1 VKSVR
6 QRSLKKNK
14 LLREEANI
22 LHGMNYRK
30 NPVPGRRQL
39 LICGLIASS
48 LAGITAHFYS
58 FGQDKSGFPD
68 GYDAVQAAPNSHKV
82 IFENALVRVLEVT
95 VPPTGGT
102 VPMHHHRWPSLVLD
116 WDTGGVSPH
125 IHYRRP
131 DGSVR
136 DIPSQKTSVHPGV
149 WVVQWSQPE
158 PMHAIEVIDN
168 QPRDADADEPPELR
182 IEIKTP

>member
-1 VKSVR
+1 MSFWALFAV
-6 QRSLKKNK
+6 
-14 LLREEANI
+14 
-22 LHGMNYRK
+22 
-30 NPVPGRRQL
+30 
-39 LICGLIASS
+39 
-48 LAGITAHFYS
+48 HFYAY
-58 FGQDKSGFPD
+58 GQDPSGFPD

-82 IFENALVRVLEVT
+82 IFENAFVRVLEVT

-136 DIPSQKTSVHPGV
+136 DIPSQQAPVHRGV
-149 WVVQWSQPE
+149 WTLHWAAPE

-168 QPRDADADEPPELR
+168 PRPSGNADPPPELR
-182 IEIKTP
+182 IEIKTHP

>member
-1 VKSVR
+1 
-6 QRSLKKNK
+6 
-14 LLREEANI
+14 
-22 LHGMNYRK
+22 MNYRK

-116 WDTGGVSPH
+116 WDTGGVSAH
-125 IHYRRP
+125 VHYRRP

-136 DIPSQKTSVHPGV
+136 DIPGQKTSVHPGV
-149 WVVQWSQPE
+149 WVVHWSQPE

-168 QPRDADADEPPELR
+168 QPRAADADEPPELR

>member
-1 VKSVR
+1 MSLRKS
-6 QRSLKKNK
+6 L
-14 LLREEANI
+14 
-22 LHGMNYRK
+22 
-30 NPVPGRRQL
+30 VPGRKQL
-39 LICGLIASS
+39 LISVLIVGS
-48 LAGITAHFYS
+48 LAGFAVNLYS
-58 FGQDKSGFPD
+58 YGQDKSGFPD

-82 IFENALVRVLEVT
+82 IFENALVRVLEVS

-125 IHYRRP
+125 IHYHRP

-136 DIPSQKTSVHPGV
+136 DIPSQETTTHPGGWAV
-149 WVVQWSQPE
+149 HWSQPE

-168 QPRDADADEPPELR
+168 QARAAGADDPPELR
-182 IEIKTP
+182 IEVKTHP